1 MRVLLSAFGFSPY
14 RGSEAAVGWNIAREL
29 AKLHDVTVITG
40 AVRCGE
46 NDWLRYVAE
55 NGAVKGL
62 TVEYVNPSIWV
73 RLFDRIHRLPGCWAF
88 YYLAYRLWQ
97 KQAYRRA
104 KELTSEKPFDVVHQL
119 NMIGYREPGYLWKL
133 NVPFVWGPV
142 GGSVNEPI
150 RFMEIYSWSARI
162 KVIMRNVVNRLQM
175 MMLLRPRFAA
185 RAARKCWAV
194 TPDDVRM
201 IIRWRGRA
209 DNVEQM
215 IETGANIEFW
225 QGRGGHEYHKGD
237 PLKIIWSGTHTY
249 GKALPILLYALARLP
264 DADIRVD
271 ILGGGPETVS
281 WKRLARTL
289 GVEHLLVWHGK
300 LPHDEA
306 LEVMNKAHVLAFPS
320 LKEGTPH
327 VVLEALSLGLP
338 VICHNACGMGTV
350 VTDQCGVKIPLK
362 NPETSIAGFM
372 EALRQFLAQ
381 PERVGELS
389 HGALAR
395 AKELTWAAKAVE
407 ISRGYEE
414 ARCGQTRKQE
424 TLV

>member
-104 KELTSEKPFDVVHQL
+104 KELTSKKPFDVVHQL

-133 NVPFVWGPV
+133 NVPFVWGPI
-142 GGSVNEPI
+142 GGAPNEPWAY
-150 RFMEIYSWSARI
+150 RSLFSKSGRI
-162 KVIMRNVVNRLQM
+162 KVGLRTVLNELQKRCC
-175 MMLLRPRFAA
+175 LRARHAA
-185 RAARKCWAV
+185 SCARKLWAV
-194 TPDDVRM
+194 TDADEAMIRQVWGRDCERM
-201 IIRWRGRA
+201 
-209 DNVEQM
+209 V
-215 IETGANIEFW
+215 ETGTVLRTE
-225 QGRGGHEYHKGD
+225 GHIRLRNASA
-237 PLKIIWSGTHTY
+237 PLRLVWSGIHTSR
-249 GKALPILLYALARLP
+249 KALPILLHALARLP

-271 ILGGGPETVS
+271 ILGEGPETVS
-281 WKRLARTL
+281 WKQLARTL

-300 LPHDEA
+300 LLHDEA
-306 LEVMNKAHVLAFPS
+306 LEVMNKAHALAFPS

-362 NPETSIAGFM
+362 NPETSIAGFT